1 MKSILVVNPCGG
13 RTTNKTK
20 TKGNTTMA
28 RRRRKSRKAFTA
40 IAKPARRGRRR
51 RNPSARVLARA
62 AGGRARSAF
71 GGLHFSE
78 ALRNVPLSV
87 LGMFAAK
94 WSAKTFGE
102 GEREDRANETD
113 PETWDGMSYLKG
125 SIGAFVAGFLGSM
138 VRPKWGQKIL
148 EGGLSMMAFKVLQNE
163 LIPKSEWATRQFGAS
178 DEETAI
184 AYGPDGVPY
193 LLGQGYEM
201 PVDERHRLPEGYA
214 MLGDQLEVPG
224 RLGSELEPPGRL
236 GDTWENAYF
245 GAQDQTQADPF
256 KRVFHGR

>member
-1 MKSILVVNPCGG
+1 
-13 RTTNKTK
+13 
-20 TKGNTTMA
+20 MA

-40 IAKPARRGRRR
+40 IAKPARRVRRR

-62 AGGRARSAF
+62 AGGRARSAL
-71 GGLHFSE
+71 GGMQIKT
-78 ALRNVPLSV
+78 ALKNIPLNVI
-87 LGMFAAK
+87 GMLAGTWAAK
-94 WSAKTFGE
+94 RGTDDLESSATQ
-102 GEREDRANETD
+102 TD
-113 PETWDGMSYLKG
+113 PESWTGMSYLKG

-138 VRPKWGQKIL
+138 VRPGWGQKIL
-148 EGGLSMMAFKVLQNE
+148 EGGLSLMAYKVIQNE
-163 LIPKSEWATRQFGAS
+163 LIPKSEWAARQFGAD
-178 DEETAI
+178 DEAAAI